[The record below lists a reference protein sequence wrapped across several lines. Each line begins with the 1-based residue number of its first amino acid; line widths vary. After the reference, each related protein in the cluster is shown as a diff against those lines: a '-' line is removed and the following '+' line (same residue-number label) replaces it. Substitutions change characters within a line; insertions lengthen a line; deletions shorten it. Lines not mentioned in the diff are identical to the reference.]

1 MLEHGDAHAAFN
13 GLIAVH
19 HQEPIDHRFRV
30 VAYNLA
36 AGERHFCTGLYRLT
50 HPRTL
55 NDTPRLAAITLVAPG
70 ERFNAFAIFVTPCL
84 SLAIDFNNL
93 RSSLVHD
100 RRIRFFFF
108 GETTI

>member
-1 MLEHGDAHAAFN
+1 
-13 GLIAVH
+13 
-19 HQEPIDHRFRV
+19 
-30 VAYNLA
+30 
-36 AGERHFCTGLYRLT
+36 
-50 HPRTL
+50 
-55 NDTPRLAAITLVAPG
+55 LAAITLVAPG

-108 GETTI
+108 GISVPF